1 MAQELPLQS
10 ERGVDM
16 LMSKQREMVKRED
29 SIFWG
34 HIIRLYP
41 DYDYGFLEAENG
53 DLIHFTRFCVVGNLF
68 DKLKIGTKV
77 YFELMSQ
84 IKGLQATNVVIA
96 LHQ

>member
-1 MAQELPLQS
+1 
-10 ERGVDM
+10 M
-16 LMSKQREMVKRED
+16 LKSKQDEVIKRED

-34 HIIRLYP
+34 HVIRLYP
-41 DYDYGFLEAENG
+41 DYDYGFVEVENG
-53 DLIHFTRFCVVGNLF
+53 ELIYFTRFCVVGNLF